1 MDLTFKIVPFDSEEQ
16 KATIGLRHDILR
28 APLGMVF
35 TEEQL
40 AAEKD
45 DFHLASYQE
54 GALVACLVL
63 HEKDADWLK
72 MRQVAVA
79 EKCQRQGIGQQ
90 MIEFSH
96 QWAKEKGYKIMFC
109 HARHSAADFY
119 ERKLGYAIVGEPF
132 EEVGMKHFRMEKE
145 L

>member
-1 MDLTFKIVPFDSEEQ
+1 MDLTFKILPFDSEEQ
-16 KATIGLRHDILR
+16 KETISLRYDILR

-40 AAEKD
+40 AAENE
-45 DFHLASYQE
+45 DFHLATYRE
-54 GALVACLVL
+54 GELVACLVL

-79 EKCQRQGIGQQ
+79 EKYQRQGIGQK

-109 HARHSAADFY
+109 HARHLAADFY
-119 ERKLGYAIVGEPF
+119 EHKLHYSIIGESF
-132 EEVGMKHFRMEKE
+132 EEVGMKHYRMEKV